1 VRSAA
6 LAVLAALVAPPV
18 AAQWLELPTPGLPR
32 TADGKPDLT
41 AAAPK
46 LPDGKPDL
54 SGIWQRTS
62 GRYYN
67 NIAADLSP
75 EDVQPWADA
84 LHQQRRADFGKDAM
98 EVQCLPLGPVAP
110 TTPYAHVK
118 IVQTPTLI
126 VMLIDDLTYRQ
137 IHMDGRQ
144 LPVDPNPSWMGYS
157 VGRWEGDAL
166 VVESSGFT
174 ERVWL
179 DYEGHP
185 HTEALRMVERYRRR
199 DVGHLDLDVTFEDP
213 GAYNRSWTVSVPLEL
228 YPDTELLEYVCD
240 ENEKST
246 VHMTSNS
253 AGQSNAP
260 VAVAR
265 ETLAKYAGTYEIP
278 SDDKVT
284 TVVVSLANDGLYM
297 DYAEGGPEYLVPMS
311 DTDFSL
317 SGTAVH
323 FAADDQGTITRV
335 VINTVEFEETA
346 IRKTNEVSR

>member
-1 VRSAA
+1 VAI
-6 LAVLAALVAPPV
+6 LAVLVAPPV

-46 LPDGKPDL
+46 LSDGKPDL
-54 SGIWQRTS
+54 SGIWQRSS

-67 NIAADLSP
+67 NAAADLKP

-84 LHQQRRADFGKDAM
+84 LYRQRRADLGKNSM

-118 IVQTPTLI
+118 IIQTPTLI
-126 VMLIDDLTYRQ
+126 VMLLDDLTYRQ

-157 VGRWEGDAL
+157 VGRWEGDTL

-179 DYEGHP
+179 DYDGHP

-213 GAYNRSWTVSVPLEL
+213 GAYNRPWTVSVPLEL
-228 YPDTELLEYVCD
+228 LPDTEILEYVCD

-246 VHMTSNS
+246 VHMTSNP
-253 AGQSNAP
+253 AGQPIAT

-265 ETLAKYAGTYEIP
+265 ATLAEYAGTYEIP
-278 SDDKVT
+278 GDDSVK
-284 TVVVSLANDGLYM
+284 TVVVSLSGDALYL
-297 DYAEGGPEYLVPMS
+297 DYAEGGPEQLVPVS
-311 DTDFSL
+311 DTDFSW

-323 FAADDQGTITRV
+323 FDADDQGTITRV
-335 VINTVEFEETA
+335 VIYTVEFEETA